1 MHLKGEAVTF
11 HDFFKNY
18 EKSAR
23 LIVYFSMLGWQEGY
37 PACRKPFCT
46 MYIIVLF

>member
-1 MHLKGEAVTF
+1 MHLEGEAVTF

-23 LIVYFSMLGWQEGY
+23 LIVYFSMLCYYWLGG
-37 PACRKPFCT
+37 RKGIQLVENHFAQCT
-46 MYIIVLF
+46 